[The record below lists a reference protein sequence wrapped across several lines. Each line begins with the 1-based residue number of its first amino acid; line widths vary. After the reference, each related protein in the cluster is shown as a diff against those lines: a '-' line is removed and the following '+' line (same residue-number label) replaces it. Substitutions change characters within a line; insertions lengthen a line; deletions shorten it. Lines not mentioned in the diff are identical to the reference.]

1 MTSSVYTYK
10 NTKDVFDT
18 MYVLSPNAEESELQ
32 NPLVF
37 SSLNSIS
44 GNSATEW
51 VHTHTK
57 GQPKPT
63 N

>member
-1 MTSSVYTYK
+1 MTPSVYTYK
-10 NTKDVFDT
+10 KTKDVFDT

-44 GNSATEW
+44 GNSPTEW
-51 VHTHTK
+51 VHTHTQ
-57 GQPKPT
+57 GAAQT
-63 N
+63 Y